1 MPFDDGLFLLLRI
14 FASLNQNESRMK
26 KEKNIS
32 LEMYRVVGDLNP
44 FIKVNFVDKDAQEHT
59 ALMML
64 DSGSNVN
71 LLSSGADKYIGDFCR
86 HDDTELEITD
96 SVGET
101 MIADYVHFSFA
112 FGGKQFN
119 EEFGIDKDCHL
130 GNVEDLPII
139 GLLGNKFMQQHGL
152 VIDYSDF
159 TVHTSD
165 IHQKGLC
172 ANECDFIFPMEIGLK
187 NYDIPVLAIHYEE
200 MDAAVMADTGSS
212 ANVVSTQCVS
222 QCNLKCEYKDENDTL
237 NGIKGSSEARWADV
251 DFSLLTLREKG
262 AESIPFHDS
271 FMVINHPVAE
281 GYVFNKNVSQP
292 IEGII
297 GSPFMAKQGWTL
309 DFAQKV
315 IYKRN
320 CQTD

>member
-1 MPFDDGLFLLLRI
+1 
-14 FASLNQNESRMK
+14 MK
-26 KEKNIS
+26 NKKSVNV
-32 LEMYRVVGDLNP
+32 EMYRVVGDLNP
-44 FIKVNFVDKDAQEHT
+44 FVKVGFVDKDAEEHT
-59 ALMML
+59 GLMML

-71 LLSSGADKYIGDFCR
+71 LLSCEADRYIGNMCR
-86 HDDTELEITD
+86 HDDAELEITD

-112 FGGKQFN
+112 FGGEQFN
-119 EEFGIDKDCHL
+119 ENFGIDKDCHL

-165 IHQKGLC
+165 ISRTGLC
-172 ANECDFIFPMEIGLK
+172 ASECDFIFPMEVGLK
-187 NYDIPVLAIHYEE
+187 NYGLPVLAIHHDET
-200 MDAAVMADTGSS
+200 DAAVLADTGSS
-212 ANVVSTQCVS
+212 ANVVSTQCIS
-222 QCNLKCEYKDENDTL
+222 QCDLKCEYKDENETL
-237 NGIKGSSEARWADV
+237 NGLKGSSEARWANV
-251 DFSLLTLREKG
+251 SFNLPTLREDC

-281 GYVFNKNVSQP
+281 GYVYNDDVSQP
-292 IEGII
+292 IEGMI

-315 IYKRN
+315 IYKRK
-320 CQTD
+320 CQTNLIG

>member
-1 MPFDDGLFLLLRI
+1 MK
-14 FASLNQNESRMK
+14 NEKSV
-26 KEKNIS
+26 NV
-32 LEMYRVVGDLNP
+32 EMYRVVGDLNP
-44 FIKVNFVDKDAQEHT
+44 FIKVDFVDKDAQEHT

-130 GNVEDLPII
+130 GNVEELPII
-139 GLLGNKFMQQHGL
+139 GLLGCGFMQKHGL
-152 VIDYSDF
+152 VIDYSNF
-159 TVHTSD
+159 TIHTSD
-165 IHQKGLC
+165 VHFAGLC
-172 ANECDFIFPMEIGLK
+172 VGDCDFIFPMEIGLK
-187 NYDIPVLAIHYEE
+187 NYGVPVLAIHDEGH
-200 MDAAVMADTGSS
+200 DAAVMADTGSS
-212 ANVVSTQCVS
+212 ANVVSTQCIS
-222 QCNLKCEYKDENDTL
+222 QCKLKCEFTNEMDTL
-237 NGIKGSSEARWADV
+237 NGLKGIAEGQWANV
-251 DFSLLTLREKG
+251 DFLLLTLREEG
-262 AESIPFHDS
+262 AEGVHFYDS
-271 FMVINHPVAE
+271 FMVINHPIAE
-281 GYVFNKNVSQP
+281 GYVFNENLHQP
-292 IEGII
+292 IEGLI

-315 IYKRN
+315 IYKRKSLAA
-320 CQTD
+320 

>member
-1 MPFDDGLFLLLRI
+1 MNGRVYVYLADD
-14 FASLNQNESRMK
+14 
-26 KEKNIS
+26 
-32 LEMYRVVGDLNP
+32 
-44 FIKVNFVDKDAQEHT
+44 
-59 ALMML
+59 
-64 DSGSNVN
+64 
-71 LLSSGADKYIGDFCR
+71 
-86 HDDTELEITD
+86 EI
-96 SVGET
+96 
-101 MIADYVHFSFA
+101 
-112 FGGKQFN
+112 
-119 EEFGIDKDCHL
+119 
-130 GNVEDLPII
+130 
-139 GLLGNKFMQQHGL
+139 GNKFMQQHGL

-262 AESIPFHDS
+262 AESMTKEKLSEIRNASFEAMMVAQSMMEGAVTPFQK
-271 FMVINHPVAE
+271 NVAE
-281 GYVFNKNVSQP
+281 ALYEAHWANYQLLCDRKT
-292 IEGII
+292 IEMLTG
-297 GSPFMAKQGWTL
+297 GEK
-309 DFAQKV
+309 
-315 IYKRN
+315 
-320 CQTD
+320 

>member
-1 MPFDDGLFLLLRI
+1 MPFDDSLFLLLRI

-32 LEMYRVVGDLNP
+32 VKMYRVVGDLNP
-44 FIKVNFVDKDAQEHT
+44 FIKVDFVDKDAQEHT
-59 ALMML
+59 ALMM
-64 DSGSNVN
+64 

-251 DFSLLTLREKG
+251 DFSLLTLRKKG

>member
-1 MPFDDGLFLLLRI
+1 MNTENNIRVELVRIEGNVAPFV
-14 FASLNQNESRMK
+14 Q
-26 KEKNIS
+26 
-32 LEMYRVVGDLNP
+32 
-44 FIKVNFVDKDAQEHT
+44 VNYVDKDAQEHT

-165 IHQKGLC
+165 IHQTGLC

-187 NYDIPVLAIHYEE
+187 NYGVPVLAIHHEKT
-200 MDAAVMADTGSS
+200 DVAVLADTGSS
-212 ANVVSTQCVS
+212 ANVVSTHCIS
-222 QCNLKCEYKDENDTL
+222 QCDLKCEYWDENDTL
-237 NGIKGSSEARWADV
+237 NGLKGSSEARWANV
-251 DFSLLTLREKG
+251 NFRLLTLREK
-262 AESIPFHDS
+262 EVDSIPFHES
-271 FMVINHPVAE
+271 FMVINKHVAE
-281 GYVFNKNVSQP
+281 GYVFNDDVSQP
-292 IEGII
+292 IDGLI
-297 GSPFMAKQGWTL
+297 GSPFMAKHGWTL
-309 DFAQKV
+309 DFAQKL

-320 CQTD
+320 CQTL

>member
-1 MPFDDGLFLLLRI
+1 
-14 FASLNQNESRMK
+14 MK
-26 KEKNIS
+26 KEKSINV
-32 LEMYRVVGDLNP
+32 EMYRVVGDLNP
-44 FIKVNFVDKDAQEHT
+44 FIKVDFVDQNAQEHT

-71 LLSSGADKYIGDFCR
+71 LLSRGADRYIGDLCWY
-86 HDDTELEITD
+86 DDTELEITD

-101 MIADYVHFSFA
+101 MIADNVHFSFA

-119 EEFGIDKDCHL
+119 EDFGIDKDCHL

-152 VIDYSDF
+152 VIDYRAF

-165 IHQKGLC
+165 IHQTGLC
-172 ANECDFIFPMEIGLK
+172 SSECDFMFPMEIGLK
-187 NYDIPVLAIHYEE
+187 NYGIPVLAIHCEGT
-200 MDAAVMADTGSS
+200 DAAVLADTGSS
-212 ANVVSTQCVS
+212 ANVVSTQCID
-222 QCNLKCEYKDENDTL
+222 QCDLKCEYQDEYDTL
-237 NGIKGSSEARWADV
+237 KGLKGSSDARWANV
-251 DFSLLTLREKG
+251 SFNLLTHRGKCVEN
-262 AESIPFHDS
+262 IPFYDS

-281 GYVFNKNVSQP
+281 GYAFNDDVSQP
-292 IEGII
+292 IDGII

-315 IYKRN
+315 IYKRKSL
-320 CQTD
+320 TL